1 MGIARL
7 SSQPV
12 AAEVIPAKVRESPR
26 RRLPIEAMQA
36 WLFLLPAV
44 IVLGVFQIFP
54 AIAAFYMSLFKWD
67 VVQGAFRGLGNYS
80 DWLYDNSIRSP
91 DFWRALS
98 TTFTYVIVT
107 VPLEIGLALVLAYL
121 LFQKMRGRGIYRT
134 VYYLPYV
141 TSFVAA
147 AAVFF
152 WVFHPQ
158 YGLVND
164 VLGIFGIGPQR
175 WLDEPRGLFELAASG
190 LGVTLPEWAAGPS
203 LALVV
208 ISLVTVWHYLGYQI
222 VIFLAGLSNISQEFY
237 EAARLD
243 GANERQIFTKITLP
257 LLSPTT
263 FFVFTVAS
271 IGVLKSFD
279 SVYVLTGGAGGPLD
293 TTRTVTLLVFKTAF
307 QQAQFGL
314 GAALAF
320 ILTLIILLFTLIQF
334 RILGRRVHYG

>member
-1 MGIARL
+1 M
-7 SSQPV
+7 
-12 AAEVIPAKVRESPR
+12 AAEVIPANVRASPR
-26 RRLPIEAMQA
+26 RRLPIEAIQA

-44 IVLGVFQIFP
+44 VVLGVFQIFP

-67 VVQGAFRGLGNYS
+67 VVQGAFRGFGNYT
-80 DWLYDNSIRSP
+80 DWLYDSSIRSP
-91 DFWRALS
+91 DFWRSLS
-98 TTFTYVIVT
+98 TTFTFVIFT
-107 VPLEIGLALVLAYL
+107 VPLEIAISLVLSYL

-134 VYYLPYV
+134 IYYLPYV

-147 AAVFF
+147 AAIFF
-152 WVFHPQ
+152 WVFHPT

-164 VLGIFGIGPQR
+164 LVGVFGIGPQR
-175 WLDEPRGLFELAASG
+175 WLDEPSGIFELAASAI
-190 LGVTLPEWAAGPS
+190 GVTLPGLLAGPS

-208 ISLVTVWHYLGYQI
+208 LSLVTIWHFLGYMI
-222 VIFLAGLSNISQEFY
+222 VIFLAGLSNISSEYY

-243 GANERQIFTKITLP
+243 GASERQLFTKITLP

-271 IGVLKSFD
+271 IGVLRSFD
-279 SVYVLTGGAGGPLD
+279 SVYVLTSGTGGPLD

-320 ILTLIILLFTLIQF
+320 ILTLVILLFTLIQF
-334 RILGRRVHYG
+334 RVLGRRVNYG

>member
-1 MGIARL
+1 
-7 SSQPV
+7 
-12 AAEVIPAKVRESPR
+12 
-26 RRLPIEAMQA
+26 MQA

-44 IVLGVFQIFP
+44 VILGVFQIFP

-67 VVQGAFRGLGNYS
+67 VVQGAFRGFGNYS
-80 DWLYDNSIRSP
+80 DWLYDSSIRSP
-91 DFWRALS
+91 DFWRSLS
-98 TTFTYVIVT
+98 TTFTFVIFT
-107 VPLEIGLALVLAYL
+107 VPLEIALSLVLAYL

-134 VYYLPYV
+134 IYYLPYV

-147 AAVFF
+147 AAIFF
-152 WVFHPQ
+152 WVFHPT

-164 VLGIFGIGPQR
+164 LVGIFGIGPQR
-175 WLDEPRGLFELAASG
+175 WLDEPSGIFELAASAI
-190 LGVTLPEWAAGPS
+190 GVTLPGWLAGPS

-208 ISLVTVWHYLGYQI
+208 LSLVTIWHFLGYQI

-243 GANERQIFTKITLP
+243 GASERQLFTKITLP

-271 IGVLKSFD
+271 IGVLRSFD
-279 SVYVLTGGAGGPLD
+279 SVYVLTSGTGGPLD

-320 ILTLIILLFTLIQF
+320 ILTLVILLFTLIQF
-334 RILGRRVHYG
+334 RVLGRRVNYG

>member
-1 MGIARL
+1 
-7 SSQPV
+7 
-12 AAEVIPAKVRESPR
+12 VI
-26 RRLPIEAMQA
+26 
-36 WLFLLPAV
+36 
-44 IVLGVFQIFP
+44 LGVFQIFP

-67 VVQGAFRGLGNYS
+67 VVQGSFRGLGNYT

-91 DFWRALS
+91 DFWRSLT

-107 VPLEIGLALVLAYL
+107 VPLEIALSLVLAYL

-134 VYYLPYV
+134 IYYLPYV

-147 AAVFF
+147 ASIFF
-152 WVFHPQ
+152 WVFHPSF
-158 YGLVND
+158 GLVNEL
-164 VLGIFGIGPQR
+164 VGLFGVGAQR
-175 WLDEPRGLFELAASG
+175 WLDEPRGIFELAFSAF
-190 LGVTLPEWAAGPS
+190 GVTVPAFLAGPS

-208 ISLVTVWHYLGYQI
+208 VSLVTIWHYLGYQI
-222 VIFLAGLSNISQEFY
+222 VIFLAGLSNISPEYY

-243 GANERQIFTKITLP
+243 GASERQLFTKITLP

-271 IGVLKSFD
+271 IGVLRSFD
-279 SVYVLTGGAGGPLD
+279 LVYVLTSGTGGPLD

-320 ILTLIILLFTLIQF
+320 ILTLVILLFTLIQF
-334 RILGRRVHYG
+334 RVLGRRVNYG

>member
-1 MGIARL
+1 
-7 SSQPV
+7 V
-12 AAEVIPAKVRESPR
+12 AAEVIPTNVRASPR
-26 RRLPIEAMQA
+26 RRLPIEAIQA

-44 IVLGVFQIFP
+44 VILGVFQIFP

-67 VVQGAFRGLGNYS
+67 VVQGAFRGFGNYS

-91 DFWRALS
+91 DFWRSLS
-98 TTFTYVIVT
+98 TTFTFVIFT
-107 VPLEIGLALVLAYL
+107 VPLEMAISLVLAYL

-134 VYYLPYV
+134 IYYLPYV

-147 AAVFF
+147 AAIFF
-152 WVFHPQ
+152 WVFHPT

-164 VLGIFGIGPQR
+164 LVGIFGIGPQR
-175 WLDEPRGLFELAASG
+175 WLDEPSGIFELAASAI
-190 LGVTLPEWAAGPS
+190 GVTLPGLLAGPS

-208 ISLVTVWHYLGYQI
+208 LSLVTIWHFLGYQI
-222 VIFLAGLSNISQEFY
+222 VIFLAGLSTISSEYY

-243 GANERQIFTKITLP
+243 GASERQLFTKITLP

-271 IGVLKSFD
+271 IGVLRSFD
-279 SVYVLTGGAGGPLD
+279 SVYVLTSGTGGPLD

-320 ILTLIILLFTLIQF
+320 ILTLVILLFTLIQF
-334 RILGRRVHYG
+334 RVLGSRVNYG

>member
-1 MGIARL
+1 M
-7 SSQPV
+7 
-12 AAEVIPAKVRESPR
+12 AAEVIPANVRASSR
-26 RRLPIEAMQA
+26 RRLPVEAIQA

-44 IVLGVFQIFP
+44 VILSVFQIFP

-67 VVQGAFRGLGNYS
+67 VVQGAFRGLGNYA
-80 DWLYDNSIRSP
+80 DWLYDSPIRSP
-91 DFWRALS
+91 DFWRSLS
-98 TTFTYVIVT
+98 TTLTYVIFT
-107 VPLEIGLALVLAYL
+107 VPLEIALSLVLAYL

-164 VLGIFGIGPQR
+164 VIGIFGIGPQR
-175 WLDEPRGLFELAASG
+175 WLDEPNGIFDLAASG
-190 LGVTLPEWAAGPS
+190 FGITLPEWLAGPS

-208 ISLVTVWHYLGYQI
+208 LSLVTIWHYLGYQI

-271 IGVLKSFD
+271 IGVLRSFD
-279 SVYVLTGGAGGPLD
+279 SVYVLTNGGPLD

-320 ILTLIILLFTLIQF
+320 ILTLVILLFTLIQF
-334 RILGRRVHYG
+334 RVLGSRVNYG

>member
-1 MGIARL
+1 
-7 SSQPV
+7 V
-12 AAEVIPAKVRESPR
+12 AAEVIPTNVRASPR
-26 RRLPIEAMQA
+26 RRLPIEAIQA

-44 IVLGVFQIFP
+44 VILGVFQIFP

-67 VVQGAFRGLGNYS
+67 VVQGAFRGFGNYT
-80 DWLYDNSIRSP
+80 DWLYDSSIRSP
-91 DFWRALS
+91 DFWRSLS
-98 TTFTYVIVT
+98 TTFTFVIFT
-107 VPLEIGLALVLAYL
+107 VPLEIAISLVLAYL

-134 VYYLPYV
+134 IYYLPYV

-147 AAVFF
+147 AAIFF
-152 WVFHPQ
+152 WVFHPT

-164 VLGIFGIGPQR
+164 LVGIFGIGPQR
-175 WLDEPRGLFELAASG
+175 WLDEPSGIFELAASAI
-190 LGVTLPEWAAGPS
+190 GVTLPGFLAGPS

-208 ISLVTVWHYLGYQI
+208 LSLVTIWHFLGYMI

-243 GANERQIFTKITLP
+243 GASERQLFTKITLP

-263 FFVFTVAS
+263 FFIFTVAS
-271 IGVLKSFD
+271 IGVLRSFD
-279 SVYVLTGGAGGPLD
+279 SVYVLTSGTGGPLD

-320 ILTLIILLFTLIQF
+320 ILTLVILLFTLIQF
-334 RILGRRVHYG
+334 RVLGRRVNYG

>member
-1 MGIARL
+1 
-7 SSQPV
+7 V
-12 AAEVIPAKVRESPR
+12 AAEVIPANVRASSR
-26 RRLPIEAMQA
+26 RRLPIEDLQA
-36 WLFLLPAV
+36 WLFVLPAV
-44 IVLGVFQIFP
+44 VIIGIFKILP

-67 VVQGAFRGLGNYS
+67 VVQGAFRGLGNYT
-80 DWLYDNSIRSP
+80 DWLYDNAIRSP

-98 TTFTYVIVT
+98 TTFTYAIFT
-107 VPLEIGLALVLAYL
+107 VPLEMAIALVIAFV
-121 LFQKMRGRGIYRT
+121 LFQNVKGRGIYRT
-134 VYYLPYV
+134 LYYLPYV

-164 VLGIFGIGPQR
+164 VLGLVGIGPQR
-175 WLDEPRGLFELAASG
+175 WLDEPRGLFELVASAF
-190 LGVTLPEWAAGPS
+190 GVTLPSAMAGPS

-208 ISLVTVWHYLGYQI
+208 IALVTVWHYLGYQV
-222 VIFLAGLSNISQEFY
+222 VIFMAGLSNISSEYY

-243 GANERQIFTKITLP
+243 GASERQIFTKITLP

-271 IGVLKSFD
+271 IGVLRSFD
-279 SVYVLTGGAGGPLD
+279 SVYVLTNGFGGPLD

-320 ILTLIILLFTLIQF
+320 LLTVVILLFTLVQF
-334 RILGRRVHYG
+334 RVLGRRVHYG

>member
-1 MGIARL
+1 M
-7 SSQPV
+7 
-12 AAEVIPAKVRESPR
+12 AAEVIPTNVRASPR
-26 RRLPIEAMQA
+26 RRLPIEAIQA

-44 IVLGVFQIFP
+44 VVLGVFQIFP
-54 AIAAFYMSLFKWD
+54 ALAAFYMSLFKWD
-67 VVQGAFRGLGNYS
+67 VVQGAFRGFGNYT
-80 DWLYDNSIRSP
+80 DWLYDSSIRSP
-91 DFWRALS
+91 DFWRSLS
-98 TTFTYVIVT
+98 TTFTFVIFT
-107 VPLEIGLALVLAYL
+107 VPLEIAISLVLSYL

-134 VYYLPYV
+134 IYYLPYV

-147 AAVFF
+147 AAIFF
-152 WVFHPQ
+152 WVFHPT

-164 VLGIFGIGPQR
+164 LVGVFGIGPQR
-175 WLDEPRGLFELAASG
+175 WLDEPSGIFELAASAI
-190 LGVTLPEWAAGPS
+190 GVTLPGLLAGPS

-208 ISLVTVWHYLGYQI
+208 LSLVTIWHFLGYMI
-222 VIFLAGLSNISQEFY
+222 VIFLAGLSNISSEYY

-243 GANERQIFTKITLP
+243 GASERQLFTKITLP

-271 IGVLKSFD
+271 IGVLRSFD
-279 SVYVLTGGAGGPLD
+279 SVYVLTSGTGGPLD

-320 ILTLIILLFTLIQF
+320 ILTLVILLFTLIQF
-334 RILGRRVHYG
+334 RVLGRRVNYG

>member
-1 MGIARL
+1 MGIAHL

-12 AAEVIPAKVRESPR
+12 AAEVIPAKVRASPR
-26 RRLPIEAMQA
+26 RRLPVEALQA

-54 AIAAFYMSLFKWD
+54 AIAALYMSLFKWD
-67 VVQGAFRGLGNYS
+67 VVQGAFRGLGNYT

-91 DFWRALS
+91 DFWRSLS
-98 TTFTYVIVT
+98 TTFTYVIIT
-107 VPLEIGLALVLAYL
+107 VPLEIALALVLAYL
-121 LFQKMRGRGIYRT
+121 LYQKMRGRGIYRT

-164 VLGIFGIGPQR
+164 VIGIFGIGPQR
-175 WLDEPRGLFELAASG
+175 WLDEPKGIFEMAASAFG
-190 LGVTLPEWAAGPS
+190 ITLPGSVAGPS

-208 ISLVTVWHYLGYQI
+208 LSVVTIWHYLGYQI

-243 GANERQIFTKITLP
+243 GASERQIFTRITLP

-279 SVYVLTGGAGGPLD
+279 SVYVLTNGGPLD

-320 ILTLIILLFTLIQF
+320 ILTMIILLFTLIQF
-334 RILGRRVHYG
+334 RVLGRRVHYG

>member
-12 AAEVIPAKVRESPR
+12 AAEVIPANVRASRR

-44 IVLGVFQIFP
+44 LILGVFQIFP
-54 AIAAFYMSLFKWD
+54 AIAAFYMSLFKWA
-67 VVQGAFRGLGNYS
+67 VVQGSFRGLGNYT
-80 DWLYDNSIRSP
+80 DWLYDTSIRSP
-91 DFWRALS
+91 DFWRSLS
-98 TTFTYVIVT
+98 TTFTFVIFT
-107 VPLEIGLALVLAYL
+107 VPAEIALSLVLAYL
-121 LFQKMRGRGIYRT
+121 LFQKMRGRVICRTIYS
-134 VYYLPYV
+134 LPYV

-147 AAVFF
+147 AAIFF
-152 WVFHPQ
+152 WVFHPT

-164 VLGIFGIGPQR
+164 LVGVFGIGPQR
-175 WLDEPRGLFELAASG
+175 WLDEPRGIFELAGSAIG
-190 LGVTLPEWAAGPS
+190 ATLPAWLAGPS

-208 ISLVTVWHYLGYQI
+208 LSLVTIWHFLGYQI
-222 VIFLAGLSNISQEFY
+222 VIFLAGLSNISNEFY

-243 GANERQIFTKITLP
+243 GASERQLFTKITLP

-271 IGVLKSFD
+271 IGVLRSFD
-279 SVYVLTGGAGGPLD
+279 SVYVLTGGTGGPLD

-320 ILTLIILLFTLIQF
+320 ILTLVILLFTLIQF
-334 RILGRRVHYG
+334 RVLGRRVNYG

>member
-12 AAEVIPAKVRESPR
+12 AAEVIPAKVRASPR
-26 RRLPIEAMQA
+26 RRLPIEALQA

-44 IVLGVFQIFP
+44 VVLGVFQIFP
-54 AIAAFYMSLFKWD
+54 AIAALYMSLFKWD
-67 VVQGAFRGLGNYS
+67 VVQGAFRGLGNYT

-91 DFWRALS
+91 DFWRSLS
-98 TTFTYVIVT
+98 TTFTYVIIT
-107 VPLEIGLALVLAYL
+107 VPLEIALALVLAYL
-121 LFQKMRGRGIYRT
+121 LYQKMRGRGIYRT

-164 VLGIFGIGPQR
+164 VVGLFGIGPQK
-175 WLDEPRGLFELAASG
+175 WLDEPRGVFELAASG
-190 LGVTLPEWAAGPS
+190 LGVKLPGWLSGPS

-208 ISLVTVWHYLGYQI
+208 IALVTIWHYLGYQI

-271 IGVLKSFD
+271 IGVLRSFD
-279 SVYVLTGGAGGPLD
+279 SVYVLTNGFGGPLD

-320 ILTLIILLFTLIQF
+320 ILTMVILLFTLIQF
-334 RILGRRVHYG
+334 RVLGRRVHYG

>member
-1 MGIARL
+1 
-7 SSQPV
+7 V
-12 AAEVIPAKVRESPR
+12 AAEVIPANVRASPR
-26 RRLPIEAMQA
+26 RRLPTEAIQA

-44 IVLGVFQIFP
+44 VILGVFQIFP

-67 VVQGAFRGLGNYS
+67 VVQGSFRGLGNYT

-91 DFWRALS
+91 DFWRSLS
-98 TTFTYVIVT
+98 TTFTFVIFT
-107 VPLEIGLALVLAYL
+107 VPAEIALSLVLAYL

-134 VYYLPYV
+134 IYYLPYV

-147 AAVFF
+147 AAIFF
-152 WVFHPQ
+152 WVFHPT

-164 VLGIFGIGPQR
+164 LVGIFGIGPQR
-175 WLDEPRGLFELAASG
+175 WLDEPRGIFELAGSAIG
-190 LGVTLPEWAAGPS
+190 ATLPAWLAGPS

-208 ISLVTVWHYLGYQI
+208 LSLVTIWHFLGYQI
-222 VIFLAGLSNISQEFY
+222 VIFLAGLSNISNEYY

-243 GANERQIFTKITLP
+243 GASERQLFTKITLP

-271 IGVLKSFD
+271 IGVLRSFD
-279 SVYVLTGGAGGPLD
+279 SVYVLTSGTGGPLD

-320 ILTLIILLFTLIQF
+320 ILTLVILLFTLIQF
-334 RILGRRVHYG
+334 RVLGSRVNYG

>member
-1 MGIARL
+1 
-7 SSQPV
+7 V
-12 AAEVIPAKVRESPR
+12 AAEVIPAKVRASRR

-44 IVLGVFQIFP
+44 VVLGVFHIFP

-67 VVQGAFRGLGNYS
+67 VVQGSFRGLGNYT
-80 DWLYDNSIRSP
+80 DWLYDNAIRSP
-91 DFWRALS
+91 DFWRSLS
-98 TTFTYVIVT
+98 TTFTFVIFT
-107 VPLEIGLALVLAYL
+107 VPLEIFLSLVLAYL
-121 LFQKMRGRGIYRT
+121 LYGKMRARGVYRT
-134 VYYLPYV
+134 VYYLPYI

-164 VLGIFGIGPQR
+164 LVGIFGIGPQR

-190 LGVTLPEWAAGPS
+190 LGVTLPGWLAGPS

-222 VIFLAGLSNISQEFY
+222 VIFLAGLSNISPEYY

-243 GANERQIFTKITLP
+243 GASERQIFTRITLP

-271 IGVLKSFD
+271 IGVLRSFD
-279 SVYVLTGGAGGPLD
+279 SVYVLTNGFGGPLD

-334 RILGRRVHYG
+334 RILGRRVFYG

>member
-1 MGIARL
+1 MPT
-7 SSQPV
+7 S
-12 AAEVIPAKVRESPR
+12 VRASRR
-26 RRLPIEAMQA
+26 RRLPIESIQA
-36 WLFLLPAV
+36 WLFLLPAIV
-44 IVLGVFQIFP
+44 VLGVFQIFP

-67 VVQGAFRGLGNYS
+67 VVQGAFRGLGNYT
-80 DWLYDNSIRSP
+80 DWLYDNAIRSP

-98 TTFTYVIVT
+98 TTFSYVIFT
-107 VPLEIGLALVLAYL
+107 VPLEIALSLVLAYL

-164 VLGIFGIGPQR
+164 VIGIFGIGPQR
-175 WLDEPRGLFELAASG
+175 WLDEPDGIFELAASAF
-190 LGVTLPEWAAGPS
+190 GVMLPVWLAGPS

-208 ISLVTVWHYLGYQI
+208 ISLVTIWHYLGYQI

-271 IGVLKSFD
+271 IGVLRSFD
-279 SVYVLTGGAGGPLD
+279 SVYVLTNGGGASGFGGPLD
-293 TTRTVTLLVFKTAF
+293 TTRTVTLLIFKTAF

-320 ILTLIILLFTLIQF
+320 ILTLVILLFTLVQF
-334 RILGRRVHYG
+334 RILGRRVNYG

>member
-1 MGIARL
+1 MGIVPL

-12 AAEVIPAKVRESPR
+12 AAEVIPTNVRASPR
-26 RRLPIEAMQA
+26 RRLPIEAIQA

-44 IVLGVFQIFP
+44 VILGVFQIFP

-67 VVQGAFRGLGNYS
+67 VVQGAFRGLGNYT
-80 DWLYDNSIRSP
+80 DWLYDNAIRSP
-91 DFWRALS
+91 DFWRSLS
-98 TTFTYVIVT
+98 TTFTYVIFT
-107 VPLEIGLALVLAYL
+107 VPLEIAVALVLAYL

-152 WVFHPQ
+152 WVFHPT

-164 VLGIFGIGPQR
+164 VVGLFGIGPQR
-175 WLDEPRGLFELAASG
+175 WLDEPNGIFDLAASAFG
-190 LGVTLPEWAAGPS
+190 ITLPEWLAGPS

-208 ISLVTVWHYLGYQI
+208 ISLVTIWHYLGYQI
-222 VIFLAGLSNISQEFY
+222 VIFLAGLSNISQEY
-237 EAARLD
+237 YGAARLD

-271 IGVLKSFD
+271 IGVLRSFD
-279 SVYVLTGGAGGPLD
+279 SVYVLTNGGPLD

-314 GAALAF
+314 GSALAF
-320 ILTLIILLFTLIQF
+320 ILTLVILLFTLIQF
-334 RILGRRVHYG
+334 PVPGIRVQYG

>member
-12 AAEVIPAKVRESPR
+12 AAEVIPANARASPR
-26 RRLPIEAMQA
+26 RRLPIEPIQA
-36 WLFLLPAV
+36 WLFLLPSV
-44 IVLGVFQIFP
+44 VVLGVFQIFP

-67 VVQGAFRGLGNYS
+67 VVQGSFRGLGNYT

-91 DFWRALS
+91 DFWRSLS
-98 TTFTYVIVT
+98 TTFTYVIFT
-107 VPLEIGLALVLAYL
+107 VPLEIALALVLAYL

-164 VLGIFGIGPQR
+164 VVGIFGIGPQR
-175 WLDEPRGLFELAASG
+175 WLDEPRGLFELAASAFG
-190 LGVTLPEWAAGPS
+190 ITLPGLLAGPS

-222 VIFLAGLSNISQEFY
+222 VIFLAGLSNISQEYY

-243 GANERQIFTKITLP
+243 GANERQIFTRITLP

-271 IGVLKSFD
+271 IGVLRSFD
-279 SVYVLTGGAGGPLD
+279 SVYVLTNGGPLD
-293 TTRTVTLLVFKTAF
+293 TTRTVTLLVFRTAF

-314 GAALAF
+314 GSALAF
-320 ILTLIILLFTLIQF
+320 ILTLVILLFTLVQF
-334 RILGRRVHYG
+334 RVLGRRVQYG

>member
-12 AAEVIPAKVRESPR
+12 AAEVIPAKVRASPR
-26 RRLPIEAMQA
+26 RRLPVEALQA

-54 AIAAFYMSLFKWD
+54 AIAALYMSLFKWD
-67 VVQGAFRGLGNYS
+67 VVQGAFRGLGNYT

-91 DFWRALS
+91 DFWRSLS
-98 TTFTYVIVT
+98 TTFTYVIIT
-107 VPLEIGLALVLAYL
+107 VPLEIALALVLAYL
-121 LFQKMRGRGIYRT
+121 LYQKMRGRGIYRT

-164 VLGIFGIGPQR
+164 VIGLFGIGPQR
-175 WLDEPRGLFELAASG
+175 WLDEPKGIFEMAASAFG
-190 LGVTLPEWAAGPS
+190 ITLPGSVAGPS

-208 ISLVTVWHYLGYQI
+208 LSLVTIWHYLGYQI

-243 GANERQIFTKITLP
+243 GASERQIFTRITLP

-279 SVYVLTGGAGGPLD
+279 SVYVLTNGGPLD

-320 ILTLIILLFTLIQF
+320 ILTMIILLFTLIQF
-334 RILGRRVHYG
+334 RVLGRRVHYG

>member
-12 AAEVIPAKVRESPR
+12 AAEVIPANVRASPR
-26 RRLPIEAMQA
+26 RRLPIEAIQA

-44 IVLGVFQIFP
+44 VILGVFQIFP

-67 VVQGAFRGLGNYS
+67 VVQGSFRGLGNYTY
-80 DWLYDNSIRSP
+80 WLYDNSIRSP

-98 TTFTYVIVT
+98 TTFSYVIFT
-107 VPLEIGLALVLAYL
+107 VPLEIALSLVLAYL
-121 LFQKMRGRGIYRT
+121 LFHKMRGRGIYRT
-134 VYYLPYV
+134 VYYLPYI

-152 WVFHPQ
+152 WVFHPT

-164 VLGIFGIGPQR
+164 VIGIFGIGPQR

-190 LGVTLPEWAAGPS
+190 VGVTLPTWLGGPS

-243 GANERQIFTKITLP
+243 GASERQLFTKITLP

-271 IGVLKSFD
+271 IGVLRSFD
-279 SVYVLTGGAGGPLD
+279 
-293 TTRTVTLLVFKTAF
+293 
-307 QQAQFGL
+307 
-314 GAALAF
+314 
-320 ILTLIILLFTLIQF
+320 
-334 RILGRRVHYG
+334 

>member
-1 MGIARL
+1 M
-7 SSQPV
+7 
-12 AAEVIPAKVRESPR
+12 IPARIPVRR
-26 RRLPIEAMQA
+26 GRRLPVEALQA
-36 WLFLLPAV
+36 WLFVLPAV
-44 IVLGVFQIFP
+44 IVLGIFQIFP

-91 DFWRALS
+91 DFWRSLS
-98 TTFTYVIVT
+98 TTFAYVIFT
-107 VPLEIGLALVLAYL
+107 VPLQIALALVLAYL
-121 LFQKMRGRGIYRT
+121 LFQKMRGRGLYRT

-147 AAVFF
+147 AAVFV
-152 WVFHPQ
+152 WVFHPN
-158 YGLVND
+158 YGLINEVIG
-164 VLGIFGIGPQR
+164 LLGIGPQR
-175 WLDEPRGLFELAASG
+175 WLDEPNGIFDIAASAF
-190 LGVTLPEWAAGPS
+190 GVKLPGWLAGPS

-208 ISLVTVWHYLGYQI
+208 LSLVTIWHYLGYNV
-222 VIFLAGLSNISQEFY
+222 VIFLAGLSNISPEYY

-243 GANERQIFTKITLP
+243 GASERQLFTKITLP

-271 IGVLKSFD
+271 IGVLRSFD
-279 SVYVLTGGAGGPLD
+279 SVYVLTNGGPLD

-334 RILGRRVHYG
+334 RVLGRRVTYG

>member
-1 MGIARL
+1 M
-7 SSQPV
+7 
-12 AAEVIPAKVRESPR
+12 AAEVIPANVGASRR
-26 RRLPIEAMQA
+26 RRLPIEAIQA

-44 IVLGVFQIFP
+44 LILGVFQIFP

-67 VVQGAFRGLGNYS
+67 VVQGAFRGFGNYGN
-80 DWLYDNSIRSP
+80 WLYDNSIRSP
-91 DFWRALS
+91 DFWRSLS
-98 TTFTYVIVT
+98 TTFTFVIFT
-107 VPLEIGLALVLAYL
+107 VPLEIALSLVLAYL

-134 VYYLPYV
+134 IYYLPYV

-147 AAVFF
+147 AAIFF
-152 WVFHPQ
+152 WVFHPT

-164 VLGIFGIGPQR
+164 LVGIFGIGPQR
-175 WLDEPRGLFELAASG
+175 WLDEPSGIFELAASAIR
-190 LGVTLPEWAAGPS
+190 VKLPGWLAGPS

-208 ISLVTVWHYLGYQI
+208 LSLVTIWHFLGYQI
-222 VIFLAGLSNISQEFY
+222 VIFLAGLSNISPEYY

-243 GANERQIFTKITLP
+243 GASERQLFTKITLP

-271 IGVLKSFD
+271 IGVLRSFD
-279 SVYVLTGGAGGPLD
+279 SVYVLTSGTGGPLD

-320 ILTLIILLFTLIQF
+320 ILTLVILLFTLIQF
-334 RILGRRVHYG
+334 RVLGRRVNYG

>member
-1 MGIARL
+1 
-7 SSQPV
+7 V
-12 AAEVIPAKVRESPR
+12 AAEVIPANVRASPR
-26 RRLPIEAMQA
+26 RRLPIEAIQA

-44 IVLGVFQIFP
+44 VILGVFQIFP

-67 VVQGAFRGLGNYS
+67 VVQGSFRGLGNYT

-98 TTFTYVIVT
+98 TTFSYVIFT
-107 VPLEIGLALVLAYL
+107 VPLEIALSLVLAYL

-164 VLGIFGIGPQR
+164 VIGIFGIGPQR
-175 WLDEPRGLFELAASG
+175 WLDEPNGIFDLAASG
-190 LGVTLPEWAAGPS
+190 FGITLPEWLAGPS

-208 ISLVTVWHYLGYQI
+208 LSLVTIWHYLGYQI

-271 IGVLKSFD
+271 IGVLRSFD
-279 SVYVLTGGAGGPLD
+279 SVYVLTNGGPLD

-320 ILTLIILLFTLIQF
+320 ILTLVILLFTLIQF
-334 RILGRRVHYG
+334 RVLGSRVNYG

>member
-1 MGIARL
+1 MGIVPL

-12 AAEVIPAKVRESPR
+12 AAEVIPTNVRASPR
-26 RRLPIEAMQA
+26 RRLPIEAIQA

-44 IVLGVFQIFP
+44 VILGVFQIFP
-54 AIAAFYMSLFKWD
+54 AIAALYMSLFKWD
-67 VVQGAFRGLGNYS
+67 VVQGAFRGLGNYT
-80 DWLYDNSIRSP
+80 DWLYDSSIRSP

-98 TTFTYVIVT
+98 TTFTYVIFT
-107 VPLEIGLALVLAYL
+107 VPLEIALSLVLAYL
-121 LFQKMRGRGIYRT
+121 LYQKMRGRGVYRT

-152 WVFHPQ
+152 WVFHPT

-164 VLGIFGIGPQR
+164 VIGLFGIGPQR

-190 LGVTLPEWAAGPS
+190 VGVTLPAWLAGPS

-208 ISLVTVWHYLGYQI
+208 ISLVTIWHYLGYQI

-263 FFVFTVAS
+263 FFVAT
-271 IGVLKSFD
+271 IGTIGSLTAFNQI
-279 SVYVLTGGAGGPLD
+279 YVMTNGGPLD
-293 TTRTVTLLVFKTAF
+293 TTKNLAYEIFHVFF
-307 QQAQFGL
+307 QQ
-314 GAALAF
+314 
-320 ILTLIILLFTLIQF
+320 
-334 RILGRRVHYG
+334 GR

>member
-1 MGIARL
+1 
-7 SSQPV
+7 V
-12 AAEVIPAKVRESPR
+12 AAEVIPGEVRTAFR
-26 RRLPIEAMQA
+26 RPRLPIESLQA

-44 IVLGVFQIFP
+44 VIIGIFKILP

-67 VVQGAFRGLGNYS
+67 VVQGAFRGLGNYA
-80 DWLYDNSIRSP
+80 DWLYENPLRSP
-91 DFWRALS
+91 DFWRSLS
-98 TTFTYVIVT
+98 TTFAYVIFT
-107 VPLEIGLALVLAYL
+107 VPLEMAIALVIAYL
-121 LFQKMRGRGIYRT
+121 LFQRIRGRGIYRT
-134 VYYLPYV
+134 LFYLPYV

-164 VLGIFGIGPQR
+164 VIALVGIGPQR
-175 WLDEPRGLFELAASG
+175 WLDEPNGIFEIVASSF
-190 LGVTLPEWAAGPS
+190 GVTLPGSLAGPS

-208 ISLVTVWHYLGYQI
+208 ISLVTIWHYLGYQV
-222 VIFLAGLSNISQEFY
+222 VIFLAGLSNISNEYY

-243 GANERQIFTKITLP
+243 GASERQIFTRITLP

-271 IGVLKSFD
+271 IGVLRSFD
-279 SVYVLTGGAGGPLD
+279 SVYVLTTGGSPNGFGGPLD
-293 TTRTVTLLVFKTAF
+293 TTRTVTLLIFKTAF

-320 ILTLIILLFTLIQF
+320 ILTVVILLFTLVQF
-334 RILGRRVHYG
+334 RILGRRVNYG